1 VEPVSMVSV
10 VPHRW
15 PALTGR
21 KTGLAAPRRSG
32 DRGVQ
37 RRAPVRRLRSVYL

>member
-37 RRAPVRRLRSVYL
+37 RRAPTRRRWSVYL